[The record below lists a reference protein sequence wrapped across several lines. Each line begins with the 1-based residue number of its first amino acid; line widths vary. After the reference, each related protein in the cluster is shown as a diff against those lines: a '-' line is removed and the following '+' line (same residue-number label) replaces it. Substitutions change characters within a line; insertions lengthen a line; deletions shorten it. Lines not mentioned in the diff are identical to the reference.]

1 VDSSAITITNSEYT
15 PWDYLRNRISIGLLA
30 QPPPKRTRKQ
40 LQPEIG
46 PEKAFGQALREIR
59 KSRDISQEKLGLDAG
74 FDRTYISLIERG
86 INSPTIRT
94 VVKLATVLNV
104 APSRIVGRM
113 EHFLTGS
120 SD

>member
-1 VDSSAITITNSEYT
+1 M
-15 PWDYLRNRISIGLLA
+15 PQQLR
-30 QPPPKRTRKQ
+30 KRVRKQ

-59 KSRDISQEKLGLDAG
+59 KGKEISQEQLGLDAG

-94 VVKLATVLNV
+94 VVKLANVLKV
-104 APSRIVGRM
+104 APSRIVIRM
-113 EHFLTGS
+113 EQLLAAS
-120 SD
+120 RE